1 MAKGFKDKLIAARR
15 AKSNRRSLRK
25 SILIFCEGEETEI
38 NYFGGFNRVYP
49 YFINKQNLELVKEA
63 IIKKDQEESKRGSSF
78 DQVWCVID
86 VDGNDPEIIK
96 KACKLGE
103 ENNIRVVYSNR
114 AIELWFILH
123 FRVYNSPSSSI
134 KQYETELDKLFQQSF
149 KIKYSKT
156 DKLIYA
162 RLKPL
167 LKQAIKNA
175 KTLMKLNKDEDPAVD
190 PSITTHKLIEE
201 LLKVSEG

>member
-1 MAKGFKDKLIAARR
+1 MAKGFKDKLIAARK

-25 SILIFCEGEETEI
+25 SILIFCEGEETER

-63 IIKKDQEESKRGSSF
+63 IIRKLQEESKRDVSF
-78 DQVWCVID
+78 DQVWCVMD
-86 VDGNDPEIIK
+86 VDGKDSEIIK
-96 KACKLGE
+96 EACKLGE
-103 ENNIRVVYSNR
+103 ENKIRVVYSNR

-123 FRVYNSPSSSI
+123 FRVYNTPSMSI
-134 KQYETELDKLFQQSF
+134 KQYEDELNKLFQKHF
-149 KIKYSKT
+149 KINYNKA
-156 DKLIYA
+156 DKLIYS

-167 LKQAIKNA
+167 LKQALKNA
-175 KTLMKLNKDEDPAVD
+175 KTLMKANPNEDPAID